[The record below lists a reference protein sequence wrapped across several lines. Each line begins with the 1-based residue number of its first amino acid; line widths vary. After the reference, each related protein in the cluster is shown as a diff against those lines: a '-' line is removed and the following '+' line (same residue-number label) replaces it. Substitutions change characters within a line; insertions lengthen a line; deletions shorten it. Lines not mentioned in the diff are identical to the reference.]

1 MSEQARAAEDRL
13 ATAAEATAEA
23 SQAALAWFADP
34 ANAGTV
40 GEQSKALNR
49 EFRRFGTAARKL
61 ADAARRPMCVGVFGP
76 SQAGK
81 SYLVS
86 VLARP
91 PEGDLITELEARET
105 NFIEEINPEGG
116 KESTG
121 LVTRFTINALP
132 HPAGFPVCLR
142 LLSEADVVKII
153 ANSFFFDGKVAD
165 EPVPQADDLE
175 QRLARARGAAGGE
188 VPGLGED
195 DVFDIRE
202 YVERHFRGTEQVNAL
217 KPYWEEAATLLPRL
231 ATAQRAELL
240 EPIWGA
246 HAPFTALYRRLAD
259 ALAQLGHAADAFAPV
274 DALIPRE
281 KSVIDVATLAGLSES
296 GGETLALAASTGARA
311 QLPRPVVTALT
322 AELRIVARETPR
334 PFFEHTDLLD
344 FPGARSRR
352 PRALASYFD
361 DEPEALKEL
370 FLRGKVAYL
379 FDRYVAEQELTSM
392 LLCIGSGNQEVTT
405 LPDMINDWIATTH
418 GAEPAAR
425 QSRPCVLYLVLT
437 MFDMLFSEKA
447 GSADEN
453 PASRFDIRMHAS
465 LLDFFA
471 KAHRWPK
478 EWTPGRPFANCY
490 WLRNPNFR
498 AENIIK
504 YDDEGR
510 ELHLLEE
517 KAERIDELRAG
528 YAEVASVKAHFDDP
542 LKAFDEALELND
554 GGIGYLAEK
563 LAPVCAPE
571 IKHAQVGERLKG
583 VRQSMHDAL
592 KRFHLSDDVGQRL
605 EERRAVCAR
614 IVESI
619 YAAAD
624 YGRFGLM
631 LEQLHVAAPD
641 LAEAMTRA
649 ELQPD
654 PGVRIVAAT
663 GGSERP
669 RPRPRPRPGQGQSAP
684 AAVAEVESEA
694 DRPRMLTRAQFLAD
708 VALRYWVERLYE
720 LPASA
725 ERVAMPAAD
734 LQELAG
740 ELIAGARRLKLVE
753 RLARDI
759 EHWSYL
765 DRSESALAKPALLA
779 TGLFNRYVN
788 FVGTADLAVNE
799 RPVVALEDGAARPV
813 FAPRAAGDDMR
824 AIGPEPVPF
833 AEDFLTDWVFALDR
847 LVEENATSQEGQ
859 LVDVEQ
865 NARIGAILTT
875 LAEPVS
881 P

>member
-1 MSEQARAAEDRL
+1 MSEQAGVEEDRL
-13 ATAAEATAEA
+13 AGVALTTAEA
-23 SQAALAWFADP
+23 SQRALAWFNDP
-34 ANAGTV
+34 ANAGSV
-40 GEQSKALNR
+40 GQEATSLNR

-61 ADAARRPMCVGVFGP
+61 AEAARRPMCVGVFGP

-91 PEGDLITELEARET
+91 PEGDLYTELEGRET
-105 NFIEEINPEGG
+105 SFIGEINPEGG

-121 LVTRFTINALP
+121 LVTRFTIKAVA
-132 HPAGFPVCLR
+132 HPPGFPVCLR
-142 LLSEADVVKII
+142 LLSEADVVKVI

-165 EPVPQADDLE
+165 EPVPQAQELE
-175 QRLARARGAAGGE
+175 QRLARARSAAGAP
-188 VPGLGED
+188 VPGLSED
-195 DVFDIRE
+195 DLFDVRE
-202 YVERHFRGTEQVNAL
+202 YVERHFRGTEQVGAL
-217 KPYWEEAATLLPRL
+217 RPFWEEAAALVPRL
-231 ATAQRAELL
+231 STAERANLL
-240 EPIWGA
+240 EPIWGCHPA
-246 HAPFTALYRRLAD
+246 FTNLYRALAD
-259 ALAQLGHAADAFAPV
+259 ALAQLGYSAEAYAPV

-281 KSVIDVATLAGLSES
+281 TSIIDVATLAGL
-296 GGETLALAASTGARA
+296 GGGGGAMLSVATAGGARA
-311 QLPRPVVTALT
+311 QLPRPIVTALT

-352 PRALASYFD
+352 PRSLQTYFEE
-361 DEPEALKEL
+361 EPEALKEL

-425 QSRPCVLYLVLT
+425 QHRPCVLYLVLT
-437 MFDMLFSEKA
+437 MFDMMFAEKA
-447 GSADEN
+447 GAADQD

-478 EWTPGRPFANCY
+478 EWTPGRPFANTF

-504 YDDEGR
+504 YDGEGR
-510 ELHLLEE
+510 ELNLLPE
-517 KAERIDELRAG
+517 KEPRIEELRAA
-528 YAEVASVKAHFDDP
+528 YEHVPTVQAHFAEP
-542 LKAFDEALELND
+542 LKAFDEALKLND

-563 LAPVCAPE
+563 LGPVCAPA
-571 IKHAQVGERLKG
+571 IKHAQVAERLKD
-583 VRQSMHDAL
+583 VRQAMHDTL
-592 KRFHLSDDVGQRL
+592 RRFHVSDDVGQRL

-614 IVESI
+614 IVEAI
-619 YAAAD
+619 YGAAD
-624 YGRFGLM
+624 YGCFGLL
-631 LEQLHVAAPD
+631 LEHLHITAPEI
-641 LAEAMTRA
+641 AGAMTRA

-654 PGVRIVAAT
+654 TSVRIVATTAN
-663 GGSERP
+663 GERP
-669 RPRPRPRPGQGQSAP
+669 RPRPRPRPGQ
-684 AAVAEVESEA
+684 AATAALAEAEVET
-694 DRPRMLTRAQFLAD
+694 DRPRTLTRAQFLAD
-708 VALRYWVERLYE
+708 VALRHWVERLYE
-720 LPASA
+720 LPDAAS
-725 ERVAMPAAD
+725 RLTVPAPD
-734 LQELAG
+734 LQELAS
-740 ELIAGARRLKLVE
+740 ELIAGARRLKLAETLAQEIE
-753 RLARDI
+753 R
-759 EHWSYL
+759 WSYL
-765 DRSESALAKPALLA
+765 DRGEAALAKPALLA
-779 TGLFNRYVN
+779 TSLFNRYVN
-788 FVGTADLAVNE
+788 FLGIHAVALDR
-799 RPVVALEDGAARPV
+799 RPVVELEGGQGRPV

-865 NARIGAILTT
+865 NGRVGAIIAT
-875 LAEPVS
+875 LAEAVS
-881 P
+881 A